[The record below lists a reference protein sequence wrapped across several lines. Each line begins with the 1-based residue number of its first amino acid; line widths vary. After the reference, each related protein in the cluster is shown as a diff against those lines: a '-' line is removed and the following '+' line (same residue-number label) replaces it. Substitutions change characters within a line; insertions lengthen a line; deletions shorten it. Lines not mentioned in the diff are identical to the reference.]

1 MYLPAKKIKKKKT
14 LPLHPPALLPKLC
27 GPICARLC
35 LFWPGMPPGIFAWIL
50 LCRQVSA

>member
-1 MYLPAKKIKKKKT
+1 MYLPAKKKTKT
-14 LPLHPPALLPKLC
+14 LLVHPPALPKLC

-35 LFWPGMPPGIFAWIL
+35 LSWPGMPPGIFAWIL